1 MCGGAAERVEE
12 WSGKQ
17 MRLQIRKRRGVPSGS
32 WPIRPHVVDSAKG
45 YTALDVESEEDSWK
59 LIATGKF
66 SALQVL

>member
-1 MCGGAAERVEE
+1 MWGAAERVGRR

-17 MRLQIRKRRGVPSGS
+17 MRLQIRKRRGVPNGS